1 MPKMLKIVIS
11 LLGML
16 EMNYMREQSVI
27 ILKYYELKSVHANY
41 YVFWT
46 NQNFFSSAKDGYSN
60 LGTWTK
66 TFLI

>member
-11 LLGML
+11 LLDML

-46 NQNFFSSAKDGYSN
+46 NQNFFVRKRMS
-60 LGTWTK
+60 
-66 TFLI
+66 